1 MRVSLRDD
9 LDKIA
14 QNRLID
20 ISVLEDH
27 LANLS
32 GYRRPTIEPPGP
44 RQNPRALAKFH
55 RRLAREAAEARRIEA
70 KTKELVE
77 GKLLWREYT
86 TTGVIPPKNQ

>member
-20 ISVLEDH
+20 ISVLEDR

-32 GYRRPTIEPPGP
+32 GYGSPVEPSGP
-44 RQNPRALAKFH
+44 RQDPRVLARFH
-55 RRLAREAAEARRIEA
+55 RRLAREAAEARRLEA
-70 KTKELVE
+70 KTREMVE
-77 GKLLWREYT
+77 GTLLWQEYT
-86 TTGVIPPKNQ
+86 KTFVIPLKTQ